1 MAVKV
6 EIKVETAATSHL
18 YIIGSTKNLGAW
30 NINNALLMEKD
41 NNGLFTITKMLEP
54 GEIVEFKVL
63 SEKSWD
69 NVEKGV
75 YGEEISNHIISPH
88 KGLVV
93 NLQVARFAK

>member
-63 SEKSWD
+63 FKKAYLLFCKSCD
-69 NVEKGV
+69 
-75 YGEEISNHIISPH
+75 
-88 KGLVV
+88 L
-93 NLQVARFAK
+93 